1 MRNPYLPQQLKP
13 LYIPYTHNQCQNHTK
28 NDTKP
33 SNPEQ
38 SGFLTIHLD
47 EGAELCLKMSATAD
61 LRVRQ
66 APSNHE
72 HRVQEDEDA
81 QWLKAS

>member
-1 MRNPYLPQQLKP
+1 MRNPYLLQQLKP
-13 LYIPYTHNQCQNHTK
+13 LYISYTHNQCKSHTQN
-28 NDTKP
+28 DAKP

-47 EGAELCLKMSATAD
+47 ERAELCLKLSATAD
-61 LRVRQ
+61 LRIRQ

-72 HRVQEDEDA
+72 VRVQEDEDA
-81 QWLKAS
+81 Q